1 MRKKLTTLLLAACLT
16 VAAAFTASAQTF
28 NVLGCSITPPSY
40 FVDQSADAAGV
51 SCFYSNNTYE
61 EELEYESGGS
71 ASQARRTAKREFRSY
86 RRDGYQ
92 IINRVKSVSCNYGRV
107 AYYFIVADYD
117 PQSIEYVLVTCIPV
131 GSVCIM
137 CTDSVDM
144 NSYGSSVIP
153 FSTDTVRQLS
163 DSIAATGTVTPTVP
177 VTPVTPVT
185 PTTPTNYTINSS
197 AYYGAAG

>member
-16 VAAAFTASAQTF
+16 VAAAFTASAQTY
-28 NVLGCSITPPSY
+28 NTLGCSITPPSY
-40 FVDQSADAAGV
+40 FTDVEVDSDGL
-51 SCFYSNNTYE
+51 SCFTSNSSYE
-61 EELEYESGGS
+61 EDLEYEAAGS
-71 ASQARRTAKREFRSY
+71 ASLVRKTAKKEFKSY
-86 RRDGYQ
+86 KRDGYE
-92 IINRVKSVSCNYGRV
+92 IVNRVRSVNCNYGRR

-117 PQSIEYVLVTCIPV
+117 AQSIEYVLVACIPV

-153 FSTDTVRQLS
+153 FSANTVKTLS
-163 DSIAATGTVTPTVP
+163 DTIVASGTVTPSTPTV
-177 VTPVTPVT
+177 
-185 PTTPTNYTINSS
+185 PTTPTSYSLNSS